1 MAERIATPTKRLFK
15 WGRASLVG
23 TIVVFELFFSIPMS
37 ILGLLLNYTEGTL
50 TFAWAIWVLYVGAV
64 AGAVLA
70 VVIRYT
76 ILLPYIKKRDDKTK

>member
-1 MAERIATPTKRLFK
+1 
-15 WGRASLVG
+15 
-23 TIVVFELFFSIPMS
+23 MS

-50 TFAWAIWVLYVGAV
+50 TFAWAIWVLYVGVV

-76 ILLPYIKKRDDKTK
+76 ILLPYIKKRDDKTE